1 MNVHTFEITCKLSG
15 YRYKKIHEDLMAC
28 GSDYYKNKCKALR
41 DKGIM
46 ITLIKREIDDG
57 FQFILVYRINP
68 TRMKKDNGENYID
81 LYNNNYSG
89 DIINM
94 ANEIISGLS
103 SHLPCIEECSLS
115 RVDFCV
121 NIRMKKEKQVKQCI
135 KLLNQSFNQNDKYMQ
150 KILGYKKAYPKE
162 EATFTNSKRVQV
174 SIYNKQLQLEKENL
188 HYEHRMDILRVEI
201 RCYKKYINDLY
212 TKFKIKSISDF
223 FDDLFQVG
231 NYVVEKQLKNL
242 NFDMKFLRLEEI
254 RNEILRQNYNKK
266 TKNRMIEFAEA
277 VAKHKSFSYKLEG
290 FTIDE
295 IKKLVKKFR
304 KLGVSYR
311 AIPVKSSI
319 KSPFDFMDTVFKYA
333 DAKSVDD
340 IIE

>member
-1 MNVHTFEITCKLSG
+1 M
-15 YRYKKIHEDLMAC
+15 
-28 GSDYYKNKCKALR
+28 
-41 DKGIM
+41 
-46 ITLIKREIDDG
+46 
-57 FQFILVYRINP
+57 
-68 TRMKKDNGENYID
+68 
-81 LYNNNYSG
+81 
-89 DIINM
+89 
-94 ANEIISGLS
+94 
-103 SHLPCIEECSLS
+103 
-115 RVDFCV
+115 
-121 NIRMKKEKQVKQCI
+121 
-135 KLLNQSFNQNDKYMQ
+135 
-150 KILGYKKAYPKE
+150 GYKKAYPKE

-188 HYEHRMDILRVEI
+188 HYEHRMDILRVEV

-319 KSPFDFMDTVFKYA
+319 KSSFDFMDTVFKYA